1 MLVEAWRK
9 NVHEGEASAMP
20 SAGRGAR
27 ASQPIGDMSW
37 LNCGQSEQ
45 ALCNAGAGDRPI
57 AMLSLRPSVP
67 PECRLCRPAK
77 FRYPLEPMRVVPPM
91 LTCAQ
96 AAIIT
101 FLSASLAAPSGGRAA
116 EVAVTCTNPFSG
128 VSWRIAI
135 DYDRG
140 TVDSNPAR
148 ISDTEISWRDAKD
161 GWSYTLDRKSGKL
174 TVVLASATGG
184 NFLYDR
190 CSGVN

>member
-1 MLVEAWRK
+1 
-9 NVHEGEASAMP
+9 MP
-20 SAGRGAR
+20 SADRCERAR
-27 ASQPIGDMSW
+27 QTDGDINW
-37 LNCGQSEQ
+37 LNGGQSEQ
-45 ALCNAGAGDRPI
+45 ALCNQKAGERPI
-57 AMLSLRPSVP
+57 LMKSLYPTARR
-67 PECRLCRPAK
+67 ERFLCKPGK
-77 FRYPLEPMRVVPPM
+77 FRYPLEPMPVPPPI
-91 LTCAQ
+91 LTCARA
-96 AAIIT
+96 AAIVLT
-101 FLSASLAAPSGGRAA
+101 VARLAAPPMSEARAA

-174 TVVLASATGG
+174 TVILASATGG

-190 CSGVN
+190 CSGAN